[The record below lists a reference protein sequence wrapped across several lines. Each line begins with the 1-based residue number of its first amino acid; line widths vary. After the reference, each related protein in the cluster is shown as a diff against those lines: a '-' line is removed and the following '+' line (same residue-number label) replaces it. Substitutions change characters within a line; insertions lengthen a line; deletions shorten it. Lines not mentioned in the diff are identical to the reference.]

1 MKYKIY
7 KIKNQKII
15 MITKIF
21 LCIILTIKINTIY
34 AEEKIRLVTT
44 FTIIADIAKNIAGD
58 RAIVESITKPGVEI
72 HNYKPTPKDILRAR
86 KADIILWN
94 GLNLEQWFSRF
105 FSNVDNTPSV
115 VISNGIKPIS
125 IFEGEYTGKPNPHA
139 WMSTE
144 NALVYV
150 DNIYSTL
157 ADVDP
162 KNKEYYANNANKYS
176 EQILKIQSKIKNK
189 LKFIEPSKRFLVTSE
204 GAFSY
209 LAEDLNMKEIYLW
222 PMNSD
227 RQGTP
232 QQIRKVID
240 TVLKNDIPVIFS
252 ESTVSDKPAKQVASE
267 TNAIYGGVL
276 FVDSLSGK
284 DGIVPTY
291 LDLLDVTTD
300 RIVNGFKKALKE

>member
-1 MKYKIY
+1 MEK
-7 KIKNQKII
+7 QKII
-15 MITKIF
+15 IVIKIF
-21 LCIILTIKINTIY
+21 LSIIITMKIHTVS

-44 FTIIADIAKNIAGD
+44 FTIIADIAKNVAGD

-72 HNYKPTPKDILRAR
+72 HNYKPTPKDVLRAR

-139 WMSTE
+139 WMSTK

-150 DNIYSTL
+150 DNIYNAL
-157 ADVDP
+157 ADIDP

-176 EQILKIQSKIKNK
+176 EEILKIQSKIKKK

-209 LAEDLNMKEIYLW
+209 LAEDLNMQEIYLW

-227 RQGTP
+227 RQGSP

-240 TVLKNDIPVIFS
+240 TVLKNDIPVVFS

-276 FVDSLSGK
+276 FVDSLSEK
-284 DGIVPTY
+284 DGIVPSY

>member
-1 MKYKIY
+1 MKK
-7 KIKNQKII
+7 QKII
-15 MITKIF
+15 IIIKIF
-21 LCIILTIKINTIY
+21 LSIIVTIKTNMVY

-44 FTIIADIAKNIAGD
+44 FTIIADIAKNVAGD

-72 HNYKPTPKDILRAR
+72 HNYKPTPKDVLRAR

-139 WMSTE
+139 WMSTK

-150 DNIYSTL
+150 DNIYSAL
-157 ADVDP
+157 ADIDP

-176 EQILKIQSKIKNK
+176 EEILKIQSKIKKK

-209 LAEDLNMKEIYLW
+209 LAEDLNMQEIYLW

-227 RQGTP
+227 RQGSP

-240 TVLKNDIPVIFS
+240 TVLKNDIPVVFS

-276 FVDSLSGK
+276 FVDSLSEK
-284 DGIVPTY
+284 DGIVPSY

>member
-1 MKYKIY
+1 MKK
-7 KIKNQKII
+7 QKII
-15 MITKIF
+15 IIIKIF
-21 LCIILTIKINTIY
+21 LSIIVTIKTNIVY

-44 FTIIADIAKNIAGD
+44 FTIIADIAKNVAGD

-72 HNYKPTPKDILRAR
+72 HNYKPTPKDVLRAR

-139 WMSTE
+139 WMSTK

-150 DNIYSTL
+150 DNIYNAL
-157 ADVDP
+157 ADIDP

-176 EQILKIQSKIKNK
+176 EEILKIQSKIKKK

-209 LAEDLNMKEIYLW
+209 LAEDLNMQEIYLW

-227 RQGTP
+227 RQGSP

-240 TVLKNDIPVIFS
+240 TVLKNDIPVVFS

-276 FVDSLSGK
+276 FVDSLSEK
-284 DGIVPTY
+284 DGIVPSY

-300 RIVNGFKKALKE
+300 RIVKGFKKALKE

>member
-1 MKYKIY
+1 MKK
-7 KIKNQKII
+7 QKII
-15 MITKIF
+15 TIIKIF
-21 LCIILTIKINTIY
+21 LSIIVTIKTNTVY

-44 FTIIADIAKNIAGD
+44 FTIIADIAKNVAGD

-72 HNYKPTPKDILRAR
+72 HNYKPTPKDVLRAR

-115 VISNGIKPIS
+115 VISDGIKPIS

-139 WMSTE
+139 WMSTK
-144 NALVYV
+144 NALIYV
-150 DNIYSTL
+150 NNIYSAL
-157 ADVDP
+157 ADIDP

-176 EQILKIQSKIKNK
+176 EQILKIQSKIKKK

-209 LAEDLNMKEIYLW
+209 LAEDLNMQEVYLW

-227 RQGTP
+227 RQGSP

-240 TVLKNDIPVIFS
+240 TVLKNDIPVVFS

-276 FVDSLSGK
+276 FVDSLSEK
-284 DGIVPTY
+284 DGIVPSY

>member
-1 MKYKIY
+1 M
-7 KIKNQKII
+7 IKTNAVS
-15 MITKIF
+15 
-21 LCIILTIKINTIY
+21 

-44 FTIIADIAKNIAGD
+44 FTIIADIAKNVAGD

-72 HNYKPTPKDILRAR
+72 HNYKPTPKDVLRAR

-139 WMSTE
+139 WMSTK

-150 DNIYSTL
+150 DNIYNAL
-157 ADVDP
+157 ADIDP

-176 EQILKIQSKIKNK
+176 EQILKIQSKIKKK

-209 LAEDLNMKEIYLW
+209 LAEDLNMQEIYLW

-227 RQGTP
+227 RQGSP

-240 TVLKNDIPVIFS
+240 TVLKNDIPVVFS

-276 FVDSLSGK
+276 FVDSLSEK
-284 DGIVPTY
+284 DGIVPSY

>member
-1 MKYKIY
+1 MKK
-7 KIKNQKII
+7 QKII
-15 MITKIF
+15 IIIKIF
-21 LCIILTIKINTIY
+21 LSIIVTIKTNIVY

-44 FTIIADIAKNIAGD
+44 FTIIADIAKNVAGD

-72 HNYKPTPKDILRAR
+72 HNYKPTPKDVLRAR
-86 KADIILWN
+86 KADMILWN

-139 WMSTE
+139 WMSTK

-150 DNIYSTL
+150 DNIYNAL
-157 ADVDP
+157 ADIDP

-176 EQILKIQSKIKNK
+176 EEILKIQSKIKKK

-209 LAEDLNMKEIYLW
+209 LAEDLNMQEIYLW

-227 RQGTP
+227 RQGSP

-240 TVLKNDIPVIFS
+240 TVLKNDIPVVFS

-276 FVDSLSGK
+276 FVDSLSEK
-284 DGIVPTY
+284 DGIVPSY

>member
-1 MKYKIY
+1 MKK
-7 KIKNQKII
+7 QKII
-15 MITKIF
+15 IIIKIF
-21 LCIILTIKINTIY
+21 LSIIVTIKTNIVY

-44 FTIIADIAKNIAGD
+44 FTIIADIAKNVAGD
-58 RAIVESITKPGVEI
+58 RVIVESITKPGVEI
-72 HNYKPTPKDILRAR
+72 HNYKPTPKDVLRAR

-139 WMSTE
+139 WMSTK

-150 DNIYSTL
+150 DNIYNAL
-157 ADVDP
+157 ADIDP

-176 EQILKIQSKIKNK
+176 EQILKIQSKIKKK
-189 LKFIEPSKRFLVTSE
+189 LRFIEPSKRFLVTSE

-209 LAEDLNMKEIYLW
+209 LAEDLNMQEIYLW

-227 RQGTP
+227 RQGSP

-240 TVLKNDIPVIFS
+240 TVLKNDIPVVFS

-276 FVDSLSGK
+276 FVDSLSEK
-284 DGIVPTY
+284 DGIVPSY

>member
-1 MKYKIY
+1 MKK
-7 KIKNQKII
+7 QKII
-15 MITKIF
+15 IIIKIF
-21 LCIILTIKINTIY
+21 LSIIVTIKTNIVY

-44 FTIIADIAKNIAGD
+44 FTIIADIAKNVAGD

-72 HNYKPTPKDILRAR
+72 HNYKPTPKDVLRAR

-105 FSNVDNTPSV
+105 FSNVDNIPSV
-115 VISNGIKPIS
+115 VVSNGIKPIS

-139 WMSTE
+139 WMSTK

-150 DNIYSTL
+150 DNIYNAL
-157 ADVDP
+157 ADIDP

-176 EQILKIQSKIKNK
+176 EQILKIQSKIKKK

-209 LAEDLNMKEIYLW
+209 LAEDLNMQEIYLW

-227 RQGTP
+227 RQGSP

-240 TVLKNDIPVIFS
+240 TVLKNDIPVVFS

-276 FVDSLSGK
+276 FVDSLSEK
-284 DGIVPTY
+284 DGIVPSY

>member
-1 MKYKIY
+1 MKKQ
-7 KIKNQKII
+7 NII
-15 MITKIF
+15 IIVKIF
-21 LCIILTIKINTIY
+21 LSIIVTVKTNTVY

-44 FTIIADIAKNIAGD
+44 FTIIADIAKNVAGD

-72 HNYKPTPKDILRAR
+72 HNYKPTPKDVLRAR

-115 VISNGIKPIS
+115 VISDGIKPIS

-139 WMSTE
+139 WMSTK

-150 DNIYSTL
+150 DNIYSAL
-157 ADVDP
+157 ANIDP
-162 KNKEYYANNANKYS
+162 KNKQYYANNANKYS
-176 EQILKIQSKIKNK
+176 EQILKIQSKIKKK

-209 LAEDLNMKEIYLW
+209 LAEDLDMQEVYLW

-227 RQGTP
+227 RQGSP

-240 TVLKNDIPVIFS
+240 TVLKNDIPVVFS

-276 FVDSLSGK
+276 FVDSLSEK
-284 DGIVPTY
+284 DGIVPSY
-291 LDLLDVTTD
+291 LDLLEVTTD

>member
-1 MKYKIY
+1 MKK
-7 KIKNQKII
+7 QKII
-15 MITKIF
+15 IIIKIF
-21 LCIILTIKINTIY
+21 LSIIVTIKTNIVY

-44 FTIIADIAKNIAGD
+44 FTIIADIAKNVAGD

-72 HNYKPTPKDILRAR
+72 HNYKPTPKDVLRAR

-139 WMSTE
+139 WMSTK

-150 DNIYSTL
+150 DNIYSAL
-157 ADVDP
+157 ADIDP

-176 EQILKIQSKIKNK
+176 EQILKIQSKIKKK

-209 LAEDLNMKEIYLW
+209 LAEDLNMQEIYLW

-227 RQGTP
+227 RQGSP

-240 TVLKNDIPVIFS
+240 TVLKNDIPVVFS

-276 FVDSLSGK
+276 FVDSLSEK
-284 DGIVPTY
+284 DGIVPSY

-300 RIVNGFKKALKE
+300 RIVNGFKIASKE

>member
-1 MKYKIY
+1 MKK
-7 KIKNQKII
+7 QKII
-15 MITKIF
+15 IIIKIF
-21 LCIILTIKINTIY
+21 LSIIVTIKTNIVY

-44 FTIIADIAKNIAGD
+44 FTIIADIAKNVGGD

-72 HNYKPTPKDILRAR
+72 HNYKPTPKDVLRAR

-139 WMSTE
+139 WMSTK

-150 DNIYSTL
+150 DNIYNAL
-157 ADVDP
+157 ADIDP

-176 EQILKIQSKIKNK
+176 EEILKIQSKIKKK

-209 LAEDLNMKEIYLW
+209 LAEDLNMQEIYLW

-227 RQGTP
+227 RQGSP

-240 TVLKNDIPVIFS
+240 TVLKNDIPVVFS

-276 FVDSLSGK
+276 FVDSLSEK
-284 DGIVPTY
+284 DGIVPSY

>member
-1 MKYKIY
+1 MKK
-7 KIKNQKII
+7 QKILI
-15 MITKIF
+15 IIKIF
-21 LCIILTIKINTIY
+21 LSIIVTIKTNTVY

-44 FTIIADIAKNIAGD
+44 FTIIADIAKNVAGD

-72 HNYKPTPKDILRAR
+72 HNYKPTPKDVLRAR

-115 VISNGIKPIS
+115 VISDGIKPIS

-139 WMSTE
+139 WMSTK

-150 DNIYSTL
+150 NNIYSAL
-157 ADVDP
+157 ADIDP

-176 EQILKIQSKIKNK
+176 EQILKIQSKIKKK
-189 LKFIEPSKRFLVTSE
+189 LKFVEPSKRFLVTSE

-209 LAEDLNMKEIYLW
+209 LAEDLNMQEVYLW

-227 RQGTP
+227 RQGSP

-240 TVLKNDIPVIFS
+240 TVLKNDIPVVFS

-276 FVDSLSGK
+276 FVDSLSEK
-284 DGIVPTY
+284 DGIVPSY

>member
-1 MKYKIY
+1 MKK
-7 KIKNQKII
+7 QKII
-15 MITKIF
+15 TIIKIF
-21 LCIILTIKINTIY
+21 LSIIVTIKTNTVY

-44 FTIIADIAKNIAGD
+44 FTIIADIAKNVAGD

-72 HNYKPTPKDILRAR
+72 HNYKPTPKDVLRAR

-115 VISNGIKPIS
+115 VISDGIKPIS

-139 WMSTE
+139 WMSTK
-144 NALVYV
+144 NALIYV
-150 DNIYSTL
+150 NNIYSAL
-157 ADVDP
+157 ADIDP

-176 EQILKIQSKIKNK
+176 EQILKIQTKIKKK
-189 LKFIEPSKRFLVTSE
+189 LKFVEPSKRFLVTSE

-209 LAEDLNMKEIYLW
+209 LAEDLNMQEVYLW

-227 RQGTP
+227 RQGSP

-240 TVLKNDIPVIFS
+240 TVLKNDIPVVFS

-276 FVDSLSGK
+276 FVDSLSEK
-284 DGIVPTY
+284 DGIVPSY

>member
-1 MKYKIY
+1 MKK
-7 KIKNQKII
+7 QKII
-15 MITKIF
+15 IIIKIF
-21 LCIILTIKINTIY
+21 LSIIVTIKTNIVY

-44 FTIIADIAKNIAGD
+44 FTIIADIAKNVAGD
-58 RAIVESITKPGVEI
+58 RVIVESITKPGVEI
-72 HNYKPTPKDILRAR
+72 HNYKPTPKDVLRAR

-139 WMSTE
+139 WMSTK

-150 DNIYSTL
+150 DNIYSAL
-157 ADVDP
+157 ADIDP

-176 EQILKIQSKIKNK
+176 EEILKIQSKIKKK

-209 LAEDLNMKEIYLW
+209 LAEDLNMQEIYLW

-227 RQGTP
+227 RQGSP

-240 TVLKNDIPVIFS
+240 TVLKNDIPVVFS

-276 FVDSLSGK
+276 FVDSLSEK
-284 DGIVPTY
+284 DGIVPSY

>member
-1 MKYKIY
+1 MKK
-7 KIKNQKII
+7 QKII
-15 MITKIF
+15 IIIKIF
-21 LCIILTIKINTIY
+21 LSIIVTIKTNIVY

-44 FTIIADIAKNIAGD
+44 FTIIADIAKNVAGD

-72 HNYKPTPKDILRAR
+72 HNYKPTPKDVLRAR

-139 WMSTE
+139 WMSTK

-150 DNIYSTL
+150 DNIYNAL
-157 ADVDP
+157 ADIDP

-176 EQILKIQSKIKNK
+176 EEILKIQSKIKKK

-209 LAEDLNMKEIYLW
+209 LAEDLNMQEIYLW

-227 RQGTP
+227 RQGSP

-240 TVLKNDIPVIFS
+240 TVLKNDIPVVFS

-267 TNAIYGGVL
+267 TNAIYGGIL
-276 FVDSLSGK
+276 FVDSLSEK
-284 DGIVPTY
+284 DGIVPSY

>member
-1 MKYKIY
+1 MKK
-7 KIKNQKII
+7 QKII
-15 MITKIF
+15 IIIKIF
-21 LCIILTIKINTIY
+21 LSIIVTIKTNMVY

-44 FTIIADIAKNIAGD
+44 FTIIADIAKNVAGD

-72 HNYKPTPKDILRAR
+72 HNYKPTPKDVLRAR

-139 WMSTE
+139 WMSTK

-150 DNIYSTL
+150 DNIYNAL
-157 ADVDP
+157 ADIDP

-176 EQILKIQSKIKNK
+176 EEILKIQSKIKKK

-209 LAEDLNMKEIYLW
+209 LAEDLNMQEIYLW

-227 RQGTP
+227 RQGSP

-240 TVLKNDIPVIFS
+240 TVLKNDIPVVFS

-276 FVDSLSGK
+276 FVDSLSEK
-284 DGIVPTY
+284 DGIVPSY

>member
-1 MKYKIY
+1 MKK
-7 KIKNQKII
+7 QKII
-15 MITKIF
+15 IIIKIF
-21 LCIILTIKINTIY
+21 LSIIVTIKTNIVY

-44 FTIIADIAKNIAGD
+44 FTIIADIAKNVAGD
-58 RAIVESITKPGVEI
+58 RAIVESITRPGVEI
-72 HNYKPTPKDILRAR
+72 HNYKPTPKDVLRAR

-115 VISNGIKPIS
+115 VISDGIKPIS

-139 WMSTE
+139 WMSTK

-150 DNIYSTL
+150 DNIYSAL
-157 ADVDP
+157 ADIDP

-176 EQILKIQSKIKNK
+176 EQILKIQSKIKKK

-209 LAEDLNMKEIYLW
+209 LAEDLNMQEIYLW

-240 TVLKNDIPVIFS
+240 TVLKNNIPVVFS

-276 FVDSLSGK
+276 FVDSLSEK
-284 DGIVPTY
+284 DGIVPSY

>member
-1 MKYKIY
+1 MKKQ
-7 KIKNQKII
+7 NII
-15 MITKIF
+15 IIVKIF
-21 LCIILTIKINTIY
+21 LSIIVTVKTNTVY

-44 FTIIADIAKNIAGD
+44 FTIIADIAKNVAGD

-72 HNYKPTPKDILRAR
+72 HNYKPTPKDVLRAR

-115 VISNGIKPIS
+115 VISDGIKPIS

-139 WMSTE
+139 WMSTK

-150 DNIYSTL
+150 DNIYSAL
-157 ADVDP
+157 ANIDP
-162 KNKEYYANNANKYS
+162 KNKQYYANNANKYS
-176 EQILKIQSKIKNK
+176 EQILNIQSKIKKK
-189 LKFIEPSKRFLVTSE
+189 LKFIESSKRFLVTSE

-209 LAEDLNMKEIYLW
+209 LAEDLNMEEVYLW

-227 RQGTP
+227 RQGSP

-240 TVLKNDIPVIFS
+240 TVLKNDIPVVFS

-276 FVDSLSGK
+276 FVDSLSEK
-284 DGIVPTY
+284 DGIVPSY
-291 LDLLDVTTD
+291 LDLLEVTTD

>member
-1 MKYKIY
+1 MKKQ
-7 KIKNQKII
+7 NII
-15 MITKIF
+15 IIVKIF
-21 LCIILTIKINTIY
+21 LSIIVTVKTNTVY

-44 FTIIADIAKNIAGD
+44 FTIIADIAKNVAGD

-72 HNYKPTPKDILRAR
+72 HNYKPTPKDVLRAR

-115 VISNGIKPIS
+115 VISDGIKPIS

-139 WMSTE
+139 WMSTK

-150 DNIYSTL
+150 DNIYSAL
-157 ADVDP
+157 ANIDP
-162 KNKEYYANNANKYS
+162 KNKQYYANNANKYS
-176 EQILKIQSKIKNK
+176 EQILNIQSKIKKK
-189 LKFIEPSKRFLVTSE
+189 LKFIESSKRFLVTSE

-209 LAEDLNMKEIYLW
+209 LAEDLDMQEVYLW

-227 RQGTP
+227 RQGSP

-240 TVLKNDIPVIFS
+240 TVLKNDIPVVFS

-276 FVDSLSGK
+276 FVDSLSEK
-284 DGIVPTY
+284 DGIVPSY
-291 LDLLDVTTD
+291 LDLLEVTTD

>member
-1 MKYKIY
+1 MKK
-7 KIKNQKII
+7 QKII
-15 MITKIF
+15 IIIKIF
-21 LCIILTIKINTIY
+21 LSIIVTIKTNIVY

-44 FTIIADIAKNIAGD
+44 FTIIADIAKNVAGD
-58 RAIVESITKPGVEI
+58 RVIVESITKPGVEI
-72 HNYKPTPKDILRAR
+72 HNYKPTPKDVLRAR

-139 WMSTE
+139 WMSTK

-150 DNIYSTL
+150 DNIYSAL
-157 ADVDP
+157 ADIDP

-176 EQILKIQSKIKNK
+176 EQILKIQSKIKKK
-189 LKFIEPSKRFLVTSE
+189 LRFIEPSKRFLVTSE

-209 LAEDLNMKEIYLW
+209 LAEDLNMQEIYLW

-227 RQGTP
+227 RQGSP

-240 TVLKNDIPVIFS
+240 TVLKNDIPVVFS

-276 FVDSLSGK
+276 FVDSLSEK
-284 DGIVPTY
+284 DGIVPSY

>member
-1 MKYKIY
+1 MKK
-7 KIKNQKII
+7 QKII
-15 MITKIF
+15 IIIKIF
-21 LCIILTIKINTIY
+21 LSIIVTIKTNIVY

-44 FTIIADIAKNIAGD
+44 FTIIADIAKNVAGD
-58 RAIVESITKPGVEI
+58 RVIVESITKPGVEI
-72 HNYKPTPKDILRAR
+72 HNYKPTPKDVLRAR

-139 WMSTE
+139 WMSTK

-150 DNIYSTL
+150 DNIYNAL
-157 ADVDP
+157 ADIDP

-176 EQILKIQSKIKNK
+176 EEILKIQSKIKKK

-209 LAEDLNMKEIYLW
+209 LAEDLNMQEIYLW

-227 RQGTP
+227 RQGSP

-240 TVLKNDIPVIFS
+240 TVLKNDIPVVFS

-276 FVDSLSGK
+276 FVDSLSEK
-284 DGIVPTY
+284 DGIVPSY
-291 LDLLDVTTD
+291 LDLLEVTTD
-300 RIVNGFKKALKE
+300 RIVKGFKKALKE

>member
-1 MKYKIY
+1 MKK
-7 KIKNQKII
+7 QKII
-15 MITKIF
+15 IIIKIF
-21 LCIILTIKINTIY
+21 LSIIVTIKTNIVY

-44 FTIIADIAKNIAGD
+44 FTIIADIAKNVAGD
-58 RAIVESITKPGVEI
+58 RAIVESIMKPGVEI
-72 HNYKPTPKDILRAR
+72 HNYKPTPKDVLRAR

-115 VISNGIKPIS
+115 VVSNGIKPIS

-139 WMSTE
+139 WMSTK

-150 DNIYSTL
+150 DNIYNAL
-157 ADVDP
+157 ADIDP

-176 EQILKIQSKIKNK
+176 EQILKIQSKIKKK

-209 LAEDLNMKEIYLW
+209 LAEDLNMQEIYLW

-227 RQGTP
+227 RQGSP

-240 TVLKNDIPVIFS
+240 TVLKNDIPVVFS

-276 FVDSLSGK
+276 FVDSLSEK
-284 DGIVPTY
+284 DGIVPSY
-291 LDLLDVTTD
+291 LDLLEVTTD

>member
-1 MKYKIY
+1 MKK
-7 KIKNQKII
+7 QKII
-15 MITKIF
+15 IIIKIF
-21 LCIILTIKINTIY
+21 LSIIVTIKTNIVY

-44 FTIIADIAKNIAGD
+44 FTIIADIAKNVAGD

-72 HNYKPTPKDILRAR
+72 HNYKPTPKDVLRAR

-139 WMSTE
+139 WMSTK

-150 DNIYSTL
+150 DNIYSAL
-157 ADVDP
+157 ADIDP

-176 EQILKIQSKIKNK
+176 EQILKIQSKIKKK

-209 LAEDLNMKEIYLW
+209 LAEDLNMQEIYLW

-227 RQGTP
+227 RQGSP

-240 TVLKNDIPVIFS
+240 TVLKNDIPVVFS

-276 FVDSLSGK
+276 FVDSLSEK
-284 DGIVPTY
+284 DGIVPSY

>member
-1 MKYKIY
+1 MKK
-7 KIKNQKII
+7 QKII
-15 MITKIF
+15 IIIKIF
-21 LCIILTIKINTIY
+21 LSIIVTIKTNIVY

-44 FTIIADIAKNIAGD
+44 FTIIADIAKNVAGD
-58 RAIVESITKPGVEI
+58 RVIVESITKPGVEI
-72 HNYKPTPKDILRAR
+72 HNYKPTPKDVLRAR

-105 FSNVDNTPSV
+105 FSNVDNIPSV

-139 WMSTE
+139 WMSTK

-150 DNIYSTL
+150 DNIYNAL
-157 ADVDP
+157 ADIDP

-176 EQILKIQSKIKNK
+176 EEILKIQSKIKKK

-209 LAEDLNMKEIYLW
+209 LAEDLNMQEIYLW

-227 RQGTP
+227 RQGSP

-240 TVLKNDIPVIFS
+240 TVLKNDIPVVFS

-276 FVDSLSGK
+276 FVDSLSEK
-284 DGIVPTY
+284 DGIVPSY

>member
-1 MKYKIY
+1 MKK
-7 KIKNQKII
+7 QKII
-15 MITKIF
+15 IIIKIF
-21 LCIILTIKINTIY
+21 LSILVTIKTNIVY

-44 FTIIADIAKNIAGD
+44 FTIIADIAKNVAGD

-72 HNYKPTPKDILRAR
+72 HNYKPTPKDVLRAR

-139 WMSTE
+139 WMSTK

-150 DNIYSTL
+150 DNIYSAL
-157 ADVDP
+157 ADIDP

-176 EQILKIQSKIKNK
+176 EQILKIQSKIKKK

-209 LAEDLNMKEIYLW
+209 LAEDLNMQEIYLW

-227 RQGTP
+227 RQGSP

-240 TVLKNDIPVIFS
+240 TVLKNDIPVVFS

-276 FVDSLSGK
+276 FVDSLSEK
-284 DGIVPTY
+284 DGIVPSY

>member
-1 MKYKIY
+1 MKK
-7 KIKNQKII
+7 QKII
-15 MITKIF
+15 IIIKIF
-21 LCIILTIKINTIY
+21 LSIIVTIKTNIVY

-44 FTIIADIAKNIAGD
+44 FTIIADIAKNVAGD
-58 RAIVESITKPGVEI
+58 RVIVESITKPGVEI
-72 HNYKPTPKDILRAR
+72 HNYKPTPKDVLRAR

-105 FSNVDNTPSV
+105 FSNVDNIPSV

-139 WMSTE
+139 WMSTK

-150 DNIYSTL
+150 DNIYNAL
-157 ADVDP
+157 ADIDP

-176 EQILKIQSKIKNK
+176 EEILKIQSKIKKK
-189 LKFIEPSKRFLVTSE
+189 LEFIKPSKRFLVTSE

-209 LAEDLNMKEIYLW
+209 LAEDLNMQEIYLW

-227 RQGTP
+227 RQGSP

-240 TVLKNDIPVIFS
+240 TVLKNDIPVVFS

-276 FVDSLSGK
+276 FVDSLSEK
-284 DGIVPTY
+284 DGIVPSY

>member
-1 MKYKIY
+1 MKK
-7 KIKNQKII
+7 QKII
-15 MITKIF
+15 IIIKIF
-21 LCIILTIKINTIY
+21 LSIIVMIKTNAVS
-34 AEEKIRLVTT
+34 AEEKLRLVTT
-44 FTIIADIAKNIAGD
+44 FTIIADIAKNVAGD

-139 WMSTE
+139 WMSTK

-150 DNIYSTL
+150 DNIYNAL
-157 ADVDP
+157 ADIDP

-176 EQILKIQSKIKNK
+176 EEILKIQSKIKKK
-189 LKFIEPSKRFLVTSE
+189 LRFIEPSKRFLVTSE

-209 LAEDLNMKEIYLW
+209 LAEDLNMQEIYLW

-227 RQGTP
+227 RQGSP

-240 TVLKNDIPVIFS
+240 TVLKYDIPVVFS

-284 DGIVPTY
+284 DGTVPSY

>member
-1 MKYKIY
+1 MKK
-7 KIKNQKII
+7 QKII
-15 MITKIF
+15 IIIKIF
-21 LCIILTIKINTIY
+21 LSIIVTIKTNIVY

-44 FTIIADIAKNIAGD
+44 FTIIADIAKNVAGD
-58 RAIVESITKPGVEI
+58 RVIVESITKPGVEI
-72 HNYKPTPKDILRAR
+72 HNYKPTPKDVLRAR

-139 WMSTE
+139 WMSTK

-150 DNIYSTL
+150 DNIYNAL
-157 ADVDP
+157 ADIDP

-176 EQILKIQSKIKNK
+176 EEILKIQSKIKKK

-209 LAEDLNMKEIYLW
+209 LAEDLNMQEIYLW

-227 RQGTP
+227 RQGSP
-232 QQIRKVID
+232 QQVRKVID
-240 TVLKNDIPVIFS
+240 TVLKNDIPVVFS

-276 FVDSLSGK
+276 FVDSLSEK
-284 DGIVPTY
+284 DGIVPSY